1 MRSVQPKQI
10 CNLKSAICNPQ
21 RGFTL
26 IEMLAYVALMV
37 VVIATVA
44 AFVSWLVKINS
55 YAQINAT
62 VLENAK
68 SAMGM
73 MAQEIQHARSVYAP
87 TSVFGVH
94 PGQLSLETTRNTP
107 TGEDTTFVDVYVD
120 SERLYVKRE
129 SAAEALLASERARV
143 TNLVFTHL
151 YPTSTI
157 PAIRIELTMEYD
169 TTSPELRARSRVSLS
184 STVSLRSY

>member
-1 MRSVQPKQI
+1 MK
-10 CNLKSAICNPQ
+10 K
-21 RGFTL
+21 GFTL

-37 VVIATVA
+37 LAIATIA

-73 MAQEIQHARSVYAP
+73 MAQEIRHAESVYTP

-94 PGQLSLETTRNTP
+94 PGQLSLETARNAP
-107 TGEDTTFVDVYVD
+107 AGEDTAFVDVYAD

-129 SAAEALLASERARV
+129 SAAETLATSERTRV

-157 PAIRIELTMEYD
+157 PAVRIELTMEYD
-169 TTSPELRARSRVSLS
+169 TPSPEIRERSRVSLS